1 VTALEA
7 SGLTRRYGRVS
18 ALSDCNLAIPA
29 GHVVA
34 LVGPNGAG
42 KSTLLHLAV
51 GLRRPSAGRI
61 RVLDGHVP
69 GSPAALAGVG
79 FVAQDTPVYRD
90 MSVAGLLRMARD
102 LNLIWDGAYAVRR
115 IADLG
120 ISLNARVGALSAGHQ
135 AQLALAIALA
145 KRPRLLILDEPLAR
159 LDPLARHEFLGV
171 LMAAVAGDGMSVI
184 FSSHV
189 LAELEHRHTHHGRTG
204 AGSPGHRR
212 RPGITAA
219 ALLGALMRKRIAAVF
234 ICLAFTLPAAVWN
247 AIFLRPRY
255 LSPATAVNRP
265 APAGSFLLNWTGAT
279 RALGRL
285 HTAVVQTYQPA
296 NRFWPFQTIETAGLV
311 AVALLFAAA
320 TIWTIRRRT
329 V

>member
-1 VTALEA
+1 MTVLEA
-7 SGLTRRYGRVS
+7 SGLTKRYGRVI
-18 ALSDCNLAIPA
+18 ALSDCDLAVPA

-61 RVLDGHVP
+61 RVLDGRVP

-79 FVAQDTPVYRD
+79 FVAQDTPLYRD
-90 MSVAGLLRMARD
+90 MSVAGLLHMARD
-102 LNLIWDGAYAVRR
+102 LNLAWDGAYAVRR
-115 IADLG
+115 IEDLG
-120 ISLNARVGALSAGHQ
+120 ISLGARVGALSAGHQ

-189 LAELEHRHTHHGRTG
+189 LAELERVSDYLVLVNRGRIQLAGRVDAVLAGHRVLTGPRHAAGRLAATLAPIQIAG
-204 AGSPGHRR
+204 AGEQVHLLVRSGGPAQPAPPGFAAQPAVLEELVLAYLQE
-212 RPGITAA
+212 PGATS
-219 ALLGALMRKRIAAVF
+219 
-234 ICLAFTLPAAVWN
+234 LPGPEPA
-247 AIFLRPRY
+247 P
-255 LSPATAVNRP
+255 SQATAR
-265 APAGSFLLNWTGAT
+265 
-279 RALGRL
+279 
-285 HTAVVQTYQPA
+285 
-296 NRFWPFQTIETAGLV
+296 
-311 AVALLFAAA
+311 
-320 TIWTIRRRT
+320 
-329 V
+329 

>member
-1 VTALEA
+1 MTVLEA
-7 SGLTRRYGRVS
+7 SGLSKRYGRVS
-18 ALSDCNLAIPA
+18 ALSDCNLAVPA

-61 RVLDGHVP
+61 RVLDGRVP

-79 FVAQDTPVYRD
+79 FVAQDTPMYQGR
-90 MSVAGLLRMARD
+90 SVAGLLHMARD
-102 LNLIWDGAYAVRR
+102 LNLVWDGAYAVRR
-115 IADLG
+115 IEDLG
-120 ISLNARVGALSAGHQ
+120 ISLGARVGTLSAGHQ

-189 LAELEHRHTHHGRTG
+189 LAELQRISDYLVLVNRGRIQLAGRVDTVLAGHRVLTGPQRAVRQLPATLAPIQIAG
-204 AGSPGHRR
+204 AGEQVHLLVRAGS
-212 RPGITAA
+212 RPE
-219 ALLGALMRKRIAAVF
+219 
-234 ICLAFTLPAAVWN
+234 
-247 AIFLRPRY
+247 
-255 LSPATAVNRP
+255 P
-265 APAGSFLLNWTGAT
+265 APPGFAAQPAVLEELVLAYLQEPGAT
-279 RALGRL
+279 SLPGPEL
-285 HTAVVQTYQPA
+285 
-296 NRFWPFQTIETAGLV
+296 
-311 AVALLFAAA
+311 AACRGA
-320 TIWTIRRRT
+320 AR
-329 V
+329 